1 MRSPESS
8 LFSRLF
14 RLRPIMLLCAGLSV
28 SGCALQADVME
39 IGLDMEEIQDLQR
52 KLEGQLAKAEE
63 SAETVRAMRVR
74 MDTVEEKL
82 KEGINPELETRINVG
97 LRTMERTQRQLTA
110 ARVQV
115 EERLNE
121 AEKFFVEQV
130 KSVSGKQA
138 EVDSRVASMEA
149 RLGAALRGQR
159 SAPASGSSEKAA
171 ANDPY
176 LKWLDDRL
184 TQLTKK
190 ISSVEQMSEDTVRK
204 LEAPKEAPVDP
215 RVDMLMTEVRAL
227 KKQVAEGGG
236 ALTPQQISLLTER
249 LEPRVAAL
257 EKLSAEKSAAADE
270 LQQKRLDQ
278 IAEAVD
284 LRLAQLEEQQ
294 NTQTQ
299 PVNQLATRL
308 AQQEQALSSLDQRIA
323 ELSATME
330 GTTGPTAAQLV
341 QLAQRVDGMELRTQ
355 NELARIKETLQP
367 LVEKIGPGGPSSGE
381 AAALAGLS
389 GQMELLAASL
399 DERLL
404 RLERAATVSASQQ
417 QVAAH
422 VDARFQELE
431 PRLQKISD
439 RMALLEQTQ
448 MADMAELSQQV
459 VATRGKGGEK
469 PSDAAATPQV
479 LEQLSRQQQA
489 IMLLERRLAAV
500 QTDPQVAFL
509 TEQVENLSRKL
520 DEQAKRADGQPA
532 GTASQ
537 PDAELLARLERQEA
551 LMNRME
557 QRLTALQA
565 DPQSAFLTDRVE
577 SLSRDVDAR
586 LAELEARTRAA
597 EKPQSTRQADT
608 AALAGMSGQMALLEA
623 SLGDRIE
630 RLERQ
635 LAGMNKLVEGADQSG
650 NIEGLDKRLSAVGE
664 RIQQLEQDQ
673 MAEMTALRQQLMSL
687 TKAVAESRNSASSP

>member
-1 MRSPESS
+1 MWSPEFAF
-8 LFSRLF
+8 LSRLF
-14 RLRPIMLLCAGLSV
+14 RLRPIVLLCAGLAV

-82 KEGINPELETRINVG
+82 SEGISPELETRINVG

-130 KSVSGKQA
+130 KSVSGKQSD
-138 EVDSRVASMEA
+138 VDARVAAMEA
-149 RLGAALRGQR
+149 RLGAALRNQR
-159 SAPASGSSEKAA
+159 SDAPASSEKPVAD
-171 ANDPY
+171 DPD
-176 LKWLDDRL
+176 LQWLDERL
-184 TQLTKK
+184 TQLTNK
-190 ISSVEQMSEDTVRK
+190 ITSVERMSEDTVRQ

-215 RVDMLMTEVRAL
+215 RVDLLATEVRAL
-227 KKQVAEGGG
+227 KKQLSEGGG
-236 ALTPQQISLLTER
+236 ALTPEQLSLLTDR

-257 EKLSAEKSAAADE
+257 EKMSAEQGEKAAEA
-270 LQQKRLDQ
+270 QQKRLDQ

-284 LRLAQLEEQQ
+284 LRLAQLEQKQAAEA
-294 NTQTQ
+294 Q
-299 PVNQLATRL
+299 PVGQLAARL
-308 AQQEQALSSLDQRIA
+308 AQQEQVLGALNQRIS

-330 GTTGPTAAQLV
+330 GTTGPTAVQLV
-341 QLAQRVDGMELRTQ
+341 QLAQRVDGMEQQ
-355 NELARIKETLQP
+355 NQAELAQIKATLQP
-367 LVEKIGPGGPSSGE
+367 LVEKIGPDGPSSGE

-404 RLERAATVSASQQ
+404 RLERAATASASQQ
-417 QVAAH
+417 QVAAQ

-431 PRLQKISD
+431 PRLQKMSD

-448 MADMAELSQQV
+448 MADVAELSQQV
-459 VATRGKGGEK
+459 VASRKDGTGS
-469 PSDAAATPQV
+469 PADVATPEV

-489 IMLLERRLAAV
+489 IVLLERRLAAV

-520 DEQAKRADGQPA
+520 DERDARSDQKNT

-537 PDAELLARLERQEA
+537 PDPELADRLARQEA
-551 LMNRME
+551 LMDRME
-557 QRLTALQA
+557 QRLAAMQS
-565 DPQSAFLTDRVE
+565 DPQSAFLTDRIE
-577 SLSRDVDAR
+577 TLSRDMETR
-586 LAELEARTRAA
+586 LAELEARTRAV
-597 EKPQSTRQADT
+597 EKPLAASQSDT
-608 AALAGMSGQMALLEA
+608 AALAGMSGQLALLEA
-623 SLGDRIE
+623 SLGDRID
-630 RLERQ
+630 RLEDQ
-635 LAGMNKLVEGADQSG
+635 LSTVNGRAEEADQSG
-650 NIEGLDKRLSAVGE
+650 KIDGLDQRLSDVGQ

-673 MAEMTALRQQLMSL
+673 MAEMTTLRQQLKSL
-687 TKAVAESRNSASSP
+687 AKTVSESRTDTPSP